1 MKEYKIALTINVR
14 DRRNK
19 KGDGFMDVQVSALGA
34 ICALVIAIIL
44 ILKKVAPPYGMIAGA
59 LIGGLIGGVNIADTV
74 NLMIEGAQGI
84 IPAVLRILAAGIL
97 AGVLIESGAA
107 AVIAET
113 IVKKLGETKALL
125 ALALATLILTTVG
138 VFVDVAVITVAPIAL
153 AIAKRTGMSK
163 PAILLAMIGGGK
175 AGNLMSPNPNAIAAS
190 DAFNIPLT
198 SVMAAGIIPAVFGVA
213 ATYLV
218 AKRLVKKGTM
228 VQAEEIDT
236 VDASSLPLFLT
247 AIIAPIVTIV
257 LLALRPLF
265 DLNIDPMVA
274 LPAGGIVGAIVM
286 KKGKQLN
293 TYAISGLG
301 KMSGVAIM
309 LLGTGTL
316 AGIIANSQ
324 LKDVIIHGLSAIGLP
339 AYVLA
344 PVSGIFMSAATAST
358 TAGTAV
364 ASQVFGSTILELGVS
379 ALAGAAMVHA
389 GATVLDHLP
398 HGSFFHATGGSVNMK
413 IKERLK
419 LIPYES
425 LIGLIMAIVSTLIFG
440 VLKLYG

>member
-1 MKEYKIALTINVR
+1 
-14 DRRNK
+14 
-19 KGDGFMDVQVSALGA
+19 MDIQVSALGA

-44 ILKKVAPPYGMIAGA
+44 ILKKVALAYGMIAGA

>member
-1 MKEYKIALTINVR
+1 
-14 DRRNK
+14 
-19 KGDGFMDVQVSALGA
+19 
-34 ICALVIAIIL
+34 
-44 ILKKVAPPYGMIAGA
+44 
-59 LIGGLIGGVNIADTV
+59 
-74 NLMIEGAQGI
+74 
-84 IPAVLRILAAGIL
+84 
-97 AGVLIESGAA
+97 
-107 AVIAET
+107 
-113 IVKKLGETKALL
+113 
-125 ALALATLILTTVG
+125 

-324 LKDVIIHGLSAIGLP
+324 LKDVIIHGLSTIGLP